1 MKNAVAPI
9 TAADKSV
16 VTITEPPHIPLAV
29 FDLAAPPIMPVPV
42 DDSKDVRIKFL
53 TAQLEREQRL
63 IQQLISLGLVTL
75 KTVNELRGKWVNPTT
90 A

>member
-1 MKNAVAPI
+1 MKNAVESKTVAER
-9 TAADKSV
+9 SV
-16 VTITEPPHIPLAV
+16 VVVAEARAIDI
-29 FDLAAPPIMPVPV
+29 APFVDGLLPVPV